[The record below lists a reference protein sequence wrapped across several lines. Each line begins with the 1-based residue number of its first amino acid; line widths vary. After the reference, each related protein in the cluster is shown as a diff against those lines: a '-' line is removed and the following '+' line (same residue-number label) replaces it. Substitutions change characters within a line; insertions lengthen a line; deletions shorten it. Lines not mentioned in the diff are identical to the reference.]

1 MNNQQTDFT
10 TATIA
15 PAALDHSFN
24 LREFLEVLVRK
35 LCPLFSI
42 DCVALVLYDEKL
54 EYIRSTY
61 CSLPPVNGMRSVE
74 VLTKSLGLSG
84 ITAEIAGYQ
93 FPVLKS
99 HDEWLAGY
107 GANHCVSQRGLQY
120 KYHCYIPLEINN
132 MILGTLELHNDD
144 KHLSQEGM
152 SFCCTLAD
160 LLAELVDSKMP
171 AFQMPPGLLED
182 NVEEDRAVP
191 HYAALIAL
199 SNTLLSATDEFQL
212 DEVVG
217 RQLRQFSFIAD
228 HLLIYPADIMAEHA
242 VFDVVIAAGAPSI
255 INSRDMRSVP
265 VFSEWLV
272 KEKDGVVVGTAMCQ
286 DTALLGLLFLRL
298 KNKEQSAPL
307 LELIGAIA
315 AQLTMALK
323 NLSYRQE
330 LAAGTAFLPV
340 TEQGAADYAFPEIV
354 GGSPQMQEVFNLMGQ
369 VAASTATVLIL
380 GETGVGKELIA
391 SAIHQASDRAAH
403 QMVRINCAAIP
414 ANLIE
419 SELFGHEKGS
429 FTGAT
434 ERRIGKFELAHQST
448 IFLDEIGE
456 LSLDLQVKL
465 LRVLQEQEFERIG
478 GSSTISVDVRVITAT
493 NRNLLDEVEAGN
505 FRMDLYY
512 RLNVFPISLPSLRDR
527 KADIP
532 LLANFFLERYKAK
545 SGKKISGFSQKVMSA
560 MMKYRWPGNIRELEH
575 LIERQ
580 VILTEG
586 TLIRDL
592 DIPAAHQVL
601 ATDGSGQTEIKTIA
615 QNERDHIFSVLRL
628 CNGKISGK
636 NGAAKLL
643 GVPATTLNSKIKK
656 LGLSRQHHF

>member
-1 MNNQQTDFT
+1 MKNQQTEFA
-10 TATIA
+10 TATIGLGA
-15 PAALDHSFN
+15 FDHSFN

-54 EYIRSTY
+54 EYIRNMY
-61 CSLPPVNGMRSVE
+61 CSVPPVNGMRNVE
-74 VLTKSLGLSG
+74 VMTKSLGLSG

-99 HDEWLAGY
+99 HDEWVDGY
-107 GANHCVSQRGLQY
+107 GENHCVSQQGLQY

-160 LLAELVDSKMP
+160 LLAELVDSKLPALQMP
-171 AFQMPPGLLED
+171 AHLVTD
-182 NVEEDRAVP
+182 NVEEDRGVP

-199 SNTLLSATDEFQL
+199 SNALLLVSDEVQL
-212 DEVVG
+212 EEVVG
-217 RQLRQFSFIAD
+217 RQLLQFSFIAD
-228 HLLIYPADIMAEHA
+228 HLLIYPVDHIAEHA
-242 VFDVVIAAGAPSI
+242 VFDNVISAGVPVI
-255 INSRDMRSVP
+255 IPARDMRSVP
-265 VFSEWLV
+265 VLSEWLV
-272 KEKDGVVVGTAMCQ
+272 EAHDDVVVGTAMYQ
-286 DTALLGLLFLRL
+286 DTALLGLLYLRL

-315 AQLTMALK
+315 AQLTLALN
-323 NLSYRQE
+323 NLRYRQE
-330 LAAGTAFLPV
+330 LAAGTAFFPL
-340 TEQGAADYAFPEIV
+340 TAQDRLEYAFPEIV

-369 VAASTATVLIL
+369 VAPSTATVLIL

-391 SAIHQASDRAAH
+391 GAIHQASDRAER

-434 ERRIGKFELAHQST
+434 DRRTGKFELADQST

-465 LRVLQEQEFERIG
+465 LRVLQEKEFERIG
-478 GSSTISVDVRVITAT
+478 GSGTISVDVRVIAAT
-493 NRNLLDEVEAGN
+493 NRNLLDEVEAGR

-527 KADIP
+527 RADIP
-532 LLANFFLERYKAK
+532 LLANFFLERYKMK

-592 DIPAAHQVL
+592 DIPAAHQVM